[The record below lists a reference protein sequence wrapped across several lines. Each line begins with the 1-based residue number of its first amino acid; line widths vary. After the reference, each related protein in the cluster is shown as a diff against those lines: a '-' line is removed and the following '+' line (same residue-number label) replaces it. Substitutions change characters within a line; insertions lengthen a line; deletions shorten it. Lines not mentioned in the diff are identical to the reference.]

1 MGGCGWSFL
10 GSLGDVHMRVTSAF
24 WNSLVPFF
32 QDSTLVAVRG
42 NNFLSAKGPTDVA
55 SLEKS
60 HD

>member
-1 MGGCGWSFL
+1 MNGGLWLELSMVAGGCAYVSNLCFL
-10 GSLGDVHMRVTSAF
+10 EQSGS
-24 WNSLVPFF
+24 F

-55 SLEKS
+55 SLEKY